1 MIQALVIDYFF
12 FHIILHESFSQKHD
26 VCGGR
31 GYTRCVRVRW
41 RGREGGAA
49 PPKDEKQ
56 VPKTQRS
63 CTWYLIRIVSKMDK
77 MTSAGAEL
85 IFNSIDDA
93 SAVLELARKYEMD
106 AIIYRIG
113 DFIAARFLPTHS
125 LSVYAMSWPDGSIM
139 LGPPLPE
146 ALRSEI

>member
-1 MIQALVIDYFF
+1 
-12 FHIILHESFSQKHD
+12 
-26 VCGGR
+26 
-31 GYTRCVRVRW
+31 VRASEVE
-41 RGREGGAA
+41 GREGGAA

-63 CTWYLIRIVSKMDK
+63 CTWYLIRIVSNMDK

-125 LSVYAMSWPDGSIM
+125 LSVYAMSCLAGWQHHARTAAARSLEIRD
-139 LGPPLPE
+139 LGRPSSGFAGMGAIS
-146 ALRSEI
+146 ALRLLP